1 MHTDG
6 NANLAVEMG
15 VLKYS
20 HPKYYAKR
28 AASNHAS
35 SPEGQSARG
44 SQSSAPAASETKPK
58 GRSRH
63 RDADERRHREL
74 VFR

>member
-20 HPKYYAKR
+20 HPKYYAK
-28 AASNHAS
+28 
-35 SPEGQSARG
+35 
-44 SQSSAPAASETKPK
+44 
-58 GRSRH
+58 
-63 RDADERRHREL
+63 HREL
-74 VFR
+74 VFRCALVLVYSVVSAVR